1 MARSTFVAF
10 EGFPRILEQADL
22 RPGRWFVAAEDLR
35 PVLCFVTD
43 AKEGDD
49 LVALT
54 FSTARVEQIDFAP
67 IGLSRIPGPYGTV
80 EDEILFTP
88 GLSEPGALLLAPVRR
103 SFRGGTLLRLKNGDL
118 GIGFATKTS
127 PLVVA
132 SLATGLVAEGHDLVF
147 DRWTLSLRRGATVS
161 VIGHF
166 KPLSA
171 LNAERRRTA
180 ALNASGA

>member
-10 EGFPRILEQADL
+10 EGFPRILDKADL

-43 AKEGDD
+43 AVEGDD
-49 LVALT
+49 LVVLT
-54 FSTARVEQIDFAP
+54 FSATRVEQIDFAP

-88 GLSEPGALLLAPVRR
+88 GLAEPGAVLLAPVRR
-103 SFRGGTLLRLKNGDL
+103 AFRGGTLLRLKNGDL
-118 GIGFATKTS
+118 GIGFATKGS

-132 SLATGLVAEGHDLVF
+132 SLETGLVAEGHDMVF
-147 DRWTLSLRRGATVS
+147 DRWTLSLRRGGAVN
-161 VIGHF
+161 VVGHF
-166 KPLSA
+166 KPLGT
-171 LNAERRRTA
+171 LNERRRAA
-180 ALNASGA
+180 ALDASGA